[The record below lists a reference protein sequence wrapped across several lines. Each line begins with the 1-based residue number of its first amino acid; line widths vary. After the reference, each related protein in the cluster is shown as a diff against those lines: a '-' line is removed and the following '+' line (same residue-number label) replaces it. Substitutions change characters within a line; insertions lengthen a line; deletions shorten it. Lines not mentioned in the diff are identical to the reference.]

1 MAERDETDYEEPV
14 RNRRLT
20 AMSQSGSDTGANSG
34 EPAEIP
40 SLGRFPVPLAS
51 RPWSFLIVTLAF
63 LSIISSISVL
73 DSIQNDRSEMARN
86 LARIDRLH
94 QYHKAALELHR
105 TLVARPE
112 VAKELREQALKTY
125 RQTLAAL
132 AASTRATGHVAVR
145 MERVEEILAPLAAR
159 RTLPGTAPAEDRIN
173 VEIQAAVDEVWRN
186 QDEVSAKLEE
196 RWRYL
201 NLLALVSCM
210 LTLFPAL
217 LLRMYRR
224 DILAREKVQIAIAE
238 SEGRYR
244 GLVENVPDGVYRT
257 SAEGRILSAN
267 PALVR
272 MLGYASE
279 QDLKNVDVARDL
291 YVRPDDRLGWA
302 ERLNQTGTL
311 RNIELELRR
320 LDGTIVT
327 VLENSRRVLDDRG
340 NVLYYEGTLT
350 DITDRKRAEQE
361 LVDYT
366 RRLEEASR
374 RLAEQSEELRQARD
388 TALEASRLKSQFLA
402 NVSHEIRTPMNGVI
416 GMNGLLLETE
426 LTREQREYAEAV
438 RRSAEYL
445 LDILNDIL
453 DFSKIE
459 AGCMTLESIEFD
471 PRTTLESVIELAAA
485 RAEAKGLELVCD
497 IDPQVPLRVRGDPG
511 RLGQILTNLV
521 DNAIKFTPAG
531 EVVVRAERLVSSPKG
546 PLLRFEVSDTGI
558 GISPESHWRLFQP
571 FSQADGSTTRR
582 FGGTGLGLA
591 ISRQLAEMMGGEIGV
606 TGGMR
611 GGSTFWFTAQLEEV
625 HGEQELLPDPRLSR
639 LRVLVAIAHPIARRS
654 VEAMIGKW
662 CARTGTASDSV
673 SLCRALKEA
682 VLSASAFDIVILD
695 SALPGIECIELAR
708 RVHCDPE
715 MGPARVVLLTPLS
728 SPGLRLAAFGAGV
741 GACLAKPARSSQ
753 LRDALLRVVSP
764 ESEAVSAL
772 TSLHARTA
780 AVPPAPVQVRG
791 YILIAEDN
799 AVNQRLAAR
808 LVERLGYRADLAHNG
823 RDAVNAVS
831 RFGYSAILMDCQMPE
846 MDGFEATAEIRRR
859 EGPDRRTPIIAM
871 TAHAMSGDREKCL
884 NAGMDDYI
892 SKPIRPEE
900 LDKVLE
906 RWTLPRAAASSSN

>member
-1 MAERDETDYEEPV
+1 
-14 RNRRLT
+14 
-20 AMSQSGSDTGANSG
+20 
-34 EPAEIP
+34 
-40 SLGRFPVPLAS
+40 
-51 RPWSFLIVTLAF
+51 
-63 LSIISSISVL
+63 
-73 DSIQNDRSEMARN
+73 
-86 LARIDRLH
+86 
-94 QYHKAALELHR
+94 
-105 TLVARPE
+105 
-112 VAKELREQALKTY
+112 
-125 RQTLAAL
+125 
-132 AASTRATGHVAVR
+132 
-145 MERVEEILAPLAAR
+145 
-159 RTLPGTAPAEDRIN
+159 
-173 VEIQAAVDEVWRN
+173 
-186 QDEVSAKLEE
+186 
-196 RWRYL
+196 
-201 NLLALVSCM
+201 
-210 LTLFPAL
+210 
-217 LLRMYRR
+217 MYRR

-244 GLVENVPDGVYRT
+244 GLVENVPDGVYAPPRKGGSCPRT
-257 SAEGRILSAN
+257 RAGSDAR
-267 PALVR
+267 VR
-272 MLGYASE
+272 LGTGF
-279 QDLKNVDVARDL
+279 KNVDVARDL

-388 TALEASRLKSQFLA
+388 TALEASRLKSEFLA
-402 NVSHEIRTPMNGVI
+402 NMSHEIRTPMNGVI

-611 GGSTFWFTAQLEEV
+611 GGSTFWCTAQLEEV

-682 VLSASAFDIVILD
+682 SFRHAFDIVILD
-695 SALPGIECIELAR
+695 SAFPHRMHRTGAPRALRSGDGTGQGRPPDAAQFSRPPVGGIRSRSGRLPGEAGKI
-708 RVHCDPE
+708 
-715 MGPARVVLLTPLS
+715 
-728 SPGLRLAAFGAGV
+728 LAASGRAAPRGVARIGSGQRPDKSPCPHGRGATR
-741 GACLAKPARSSQ
+741 ACPSSGLYPDCRGQ
-753 LRDALLRVVSP
+753 RR
-764 ESEAVSAL
+764 ES
-772 TSLHARTA
+772 TA
-780 AVPPAPVQVRG
+780 GRAPGR
-791 YILIAEDN
+791 
-799 AVNQRLAAR
+799 AAR
-808 LVERLGYRADLAHNG
+808 LPRRPCPQRA
-823 RDAVNAVS
+823 
-831 RFGYSAILMDCQMPE
+831 
-846 MDGFEATAEIRRR
+846 RRR
-859 EGPDRRTPIIAM
+859 ERRFAIRILGDLDGLPDARDGRIRGYGGDPPAGRSGPPHADHRHDGPRDVRRPREVPQRGNGRLHQQAYSPRRTGQGPGTLDPSAGRRQLVELSLLIERY
-871 TAHAMSGDREKCL
+871 TSLDR
-884 NAGMDDYI
+884 
-892 SKPIRPEE
+892 
-900 LDKVLE
+900 
-906 RWTLPRAAASSSN
+906 LP